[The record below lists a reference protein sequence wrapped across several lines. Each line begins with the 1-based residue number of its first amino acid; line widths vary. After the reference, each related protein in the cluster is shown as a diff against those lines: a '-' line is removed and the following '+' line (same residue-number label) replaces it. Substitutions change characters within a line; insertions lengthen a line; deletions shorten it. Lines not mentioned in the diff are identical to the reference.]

1 MMQFRK
7 SLHSKMKK
15 IAALTLT
22 AAMTVT
28 NLGFI
33 HIEDAYAAS
42 TTSFN
47 MGVENHWAESFMR
60 NLYNRG
66 LISGDRNGNMNPD
79 KAITRAEFI
88 SIVNRTFGYTKGGKT
103 PFKDI
108 KGSEWYAKDIAIAYT
123 QGYFSGDGKN
133 TANAQGQLTR
143 EQAIALLGR
152 NLEIEESAETTSSF
166 VDSNSIAN
174 WSRGYVN
181 TSAEKGFISGY
192 KNNTFKPQNYITRA
206 EVSKVLSD
214 AVGEL
219 VKQSG
224 TRTLGVQNGNVTI
237 ASSGVTLKDTV
248 IKGDLYITGGVGL
261 GSTVFDNVHV
271 LGDVIVNGTGESQG
285 GKSSITF
292 EDCTI
297 SNLIVPDTRGTIKS
311 IKLTGNTIVDE
322 TTVKTNA
329 YLEETASKG
338 GGFKNVVLDG
348 PAKTALHLAGL
359 FDKVTVKGAQNSLY
373 LDKDTV
379 DNLVIDEQAVNSKVF
394 LDTNTFVDGM
404 YTDVAVAVS
413 GEGEIG
419 YLKINAA
426 GSKVSM
432 LPEEVEVR
440 PGLTA
445 NIGGKD
451 MTSKGALEASS
462 EPRILTDYP
471 EVEDIGPTDAVA
483 KFKTNKPGTLYWAVT
498 YYSDGRASTDETIK
512 PGKYNTMIKKFG
524 SLVVESDKEYSV
536 KISGLEL
543 NTEYILSA
551 VLVDDRDDS
560 SSRKTD
566 YFTTLDNS
574 KPAFLSGYPRIKD
587 AGDTTVTFEYI
598 TTKDCDMYWA
608 VFDKG
613 YPAPD
618 SKALKAQKLYGNLKS
633 GEVKG
638 CHKYEG
644 NTLQITGLEELK
656 NYDCYIIL
664 TDGNN
669 DSSVTKLQI
678 ATKDATAPQF
688 NLGYPK
694 ITATQKTSVEISAS
708 LNEAGT
714 VYYAIYQGGTTFPVQ
729 EMGSTTAPAITS
741 NDAKQQIIK
750 GKGAEK
756 TGKSSNLKADTV
768 GTINLSGLKPE
779 EEYDVYLVAQDTTG
793 NYSEIKKITV
803 EAKPDF
809 LVGYP
814 MVQSIFNLSANIGIN
829 VTKDC
834 QAYWAMLPKGS
845 VAPNKASL
853 KSQVVSGAIKKGIMA
868 ECKKNAVGTLTVD
881 GLTEYT
887 KYDFYILVSDGVS
900 DSEIATIEIQTTD
913 LTAPVFANGY
923 PSVSEIADKSL
934 GIKFKVNEAA
944 TIYYVLCKKGDT
956 FPLPSASGEAKPALD
971 SDEAKKQVVL
981 GNSGVKSG
989 KVTVKQNVEGKLS
1002 ISGLTAETPYDLYIV
1017 AMDSFN
1023 NISNVKHLEVKT
1035 ADYTKPTVKLEF
1047 EETISGDVVAGS
1059 EIRMQFSEEVMD
1071 NLTKKK
1077 LSAVDKAALVDN
1089 ITLYDLSSIK
1099 TTKIT
1104 IDFSKVLVEDVDGK
1118 TVVTFPAGVLP
1129 LNSGNTYQFELNR
1142 IVDTSG
1148 NRMDEK
1154 TLLPSFSTVAPMVEV
1169 TETIAP
1175 SDLDM
1180 TFEMTPQISE
1190 TNDNI
1195 YYDIVFKSNTKVG
1208 FEVYEKPKGSAGFTK
1223 VTSTGGDS
1231 VVIVEADKSISLRN
1245 IKDKILNN
1253 FEAYDYDKFKDLTAT
1268 EYGIKIVSINGDTV
1282 RKGWS
1287 STVNFGVKCII
1298 GSISGLTPVSDNP
1311 TIRLSEAIEAGKVTV
1326 VNYPKDFSVK
1336 VYFTDTVVPQFAVGY
1351 PKIID
1356 DDGVSLVGDT
1366 LVKPLVKADKQSTFY
1381 YLIAKKGTVTN
1392 PTTDGIMDGKYK
1404 PQDGVSGSFAITS
1417 ANTEYQI
1424 PIKGLNTQVTYVMYC
1439 FLKGTPAATSEMQV
1453 IEFTTVSVA
1462 APILKS
1468 VYVKDRLETSAII
1481 EIALDKEA
1489 EIDWIVFSNKSMPT
1503 VINSDII
1510 RDKGE
1515 SISYRPIDY
1524 GAAAAKINTGDTTA
1538 KATVTI
1544 NNIERNVYYNFYAV
1558 AKSPLGGGDSQIIE
1572 MFNITPADRIS
1583 PTVIADTTITNYGS
1597 FYAEKPYNGTV
1608 TLTFSEPMYYI
1619 PKEGE
1624 ALAPLTYEA
1633 FKTGL
1638 ELGLVEQGEEDMKLL
1653 ITAYKTAVVPNTNP
1667 EVRAITS
1674 VTIKFTS
1681 AYNNSVINFPY
1692 ALSDK
1697 NTNIAGYLYLKFVD
1711 AELTGGIR
1719 ANSSWVQQ
1727 FIS

>member
-28 NLGFI
+28 NLSFI
-33 HIEDAYAAS
+33 HMENAYAAS
-42 TTSFN
+42 TPSFN

-66 LISGDRNGNMNPD
+66 LISGDSNGNMNPD

-88 SIVNRTFGYTKGGKT
+88 SIVNRTFGYTKTGKT

-108 KGSEWYAKDIAIAYT
+108 KGTEWYAKDIGIAYT
-123 QGYFSGDGKN
+123 QGYFSGDGKT

-152 NLEIEESAETTSSF
+152 NLEIEESAGTTSSF
-166 VDSNSIAN
+166 TDSNSIAN

-181 TSAEKGFISGY
+181 TSAEKGYISGY

-206 EVSKVLSD
+206 EVAKVLTD

-224 TRTLGVQNGNVTI
+224 TKTLGVQEGNVTI

-261 GSTVFDNVHV
+261 GTTVFDNVHV
-271 LGDVIVNGTGESQG
+271 LGDVIVNGTGESQA

-292 EDCTI
+292 TDCTI
-297 SNLIVPDTRGTIKS
+297 TNLIVPDTGGTIKS
-311 IKLTGNTIVDE
+311 VKLTGNTIVDE

-338 GGFKNVVLDG
+338 GGFKNVIQDG
-348 PAKTALHLAGL
+348 AAKTELHLAGL
-359 FDKVTVKGAQNSLY
+359 FDKVTVKGVQNYLY

-379 DNLVIDEQAVNSKVF
+379 DNLVVDEEAVNSKVF
-394 LDTNTFVDGM
+394 LDTDTFVDGM

-426 GSKVSM
+426 GSKVTM
-432 LPEEVEVR
+432 LPDEVEVR

-445 NIGGKD
+445 NIYGKD
-451 MTSKGALEASS
+451 MTSTDASEASS
-462 EPRILTDYP
+462 EPKILTDYP
-471 EVEDIGPTDAVA
+471 EIEDIGPTDAVA

-498 YYSDGRASTDETIK
+498 YHDDGRASSDETIK
-512 PGKYNTMIKKFG
+512 PGKYNTTIKKYG
-524 SLVVESDKEYSV
+524 SLEVESDEEYSV
-536 KISGLEL
+536 KIGGLEL
-543 NTEYILSA
+543 NTDYIISA
-551 VLVDDRDDS
+551 VLVDDREDRSD
-560 SSRKTD
+560 RKTE

-574 KPAFLSGYPRIKD
+574 KPAFLAGYPRIKET
-587 AGDTTVTFEYI
+587 GDESVTLEYI

-618 SKALKAQKLYGNLKS
+618 SKALKAQKLYGKVKS
-633 GEVKG
+633 GEVED
-638 CHKYEG
+638 CDKYEG

-656 NYDCYIIL
+656 SYECYIIL
-664 TDGNN
+664 TDGTN

-678 ATKDATAPQF
+678 ATTDATAPQF

-694 ITATQKTSVEISAS
+694 ISASEKTSAEISVS
-708 LNEAGT
+708 LDEAGT

-729 EMGSTTAPAITS
+729 EVGSTAAPAITS
-741 NDAKQQIIK
+741 DDAKQQIIK

-756 TGKSSNLKADTV
+756 TGKSSSLKADTV
-768 GTINLSGLKPE
+768 GTIKLSGLKPE
-779 EEYDVYLVAQDTTG
+779 EEYDVYFVAQDTSG

-809 LVGYP
+809 LADYP
-814 MVQSIFNLSANIGIN
+814 MVQSIYNLSANIAIN

-853 KSQVVSGAIKKGIMA
+853 KSQVISGAINKGIME
-868 ECKKNAVGTLTVD
+868 ECKKNEVGILTVD
-881 GLTEYT
+881 GLAEYT
-887 KYDFYILVSDGVS
+887 EYDFYILVSDGVT
-900 DSEIATIEIQTTD
+900 DSEVATIEIQTTD

-923 PSVSEIADKSL
+923 PAVSEIADKSL
-934 GIKFKVNEAA
+934 GIKYKVNEAA

-956 FPLPSASGEAKPALD
+956 FPLPVVSGEEQPTLD
-971 SDEAKKQVVL
+971 SEEAKNQVVL

-989 KVTVKQNVEGKLS
+989 KVTAKQNVEGKLS

-1023 NISNVKHLEVKT
+1023 NISNVQYLDVKT
-1035 ADYTKPTVKLEF
+1035 ADYTAPTAKLEF

-1059 EIRMQFSEEVMD
+1059 EIRIQFSEEVVD
-1071 NLTKKK
+1071 NATKKK
-1077 LSAVDKAALVDN
+1077 LSAVDKEALVDN
-1089 ITLYDLSSIK
+1089 ITLYDLSALK

-1104 IDFSKVLVEDVDGK
+1104 IDFSKVLVEDVDGA
-1118 TVVTFPAGVLP
+1118 TVVTFPAGVLG
-1129 LNSGNTYQFELNR
+1129 LNSGNTYQFELNK
-1142 IVDTSG
+1142 IADTSG

-1154 TLLPSFSTVAPMVEV
+1154 TLLTSFTTVAPMVEIM
-1169 TETIAP
+1169 ETVAP
-1175 SDLDM
+1175 SSIDM
-1180 TFEMTPQISE
+1180 SFELTPQISE

-1208 FEVYEKPKGSAGFTK
+1208 FEVYEKPEGSTSFTK
-1223 VTSTGGDS
+1223 VTSAGGDS
-1231 VVIVEADKSISLRN
+1231 VIIVEADKSVSLRN
-1245 IKDKILNN
+1245 IKDKILDDL
-1253 FEAYDYDKFKDLTAT
+1253 EAYDYGMFKDMKTT

-1287 STVNFGVKCII
+1287 STVNFGIQCII
-1298 GSISGLTPVSDNP
+1298 GSKSGLTPVSDNP
-1311 TIRLSEAIEAGKVTV
+1311 TDRLTEAIEAGKVTV

-1336 VYFTDTVVPQFAVGY
+1336 VYFTDTVIPEFETGY

-1356 DDGVSLVGDT
+1356 DDGNSLVGDT
-1366 LVKPLVKADKQSTFY
+1366 LIRPLVKATKQSTFY
-1381 YLIAKKGTVTN
+1381 YLIAKKGTVTD
-1392 PTTDGIMDGKYK
+1392 PTTDGIMDKKYK
-1404 PQDGVSGSFAITS
+1404 PQDGITGSFVITS

-1424 PIKGLNTQVTYVMYC
+1424 PMEGLNAEVTYVMYC
-1439 FLKGTPAATSEMQV
+1439 FLKGTPAATSPMKV
-1453 IEFTTVSVA
+1453 IEFTTVSVSP
-1462 APILKS
+1462 PILQS
-1468 VYVKDRLETSAII
+1468 VYVRDRLETSAII
-1481 EIALDKEA
+1481 DIALDKEA
-1489 EIDWIVFSNKSMPT
+1489 EIDWIVFSNQSVPEES
-1503 VINSDII
+1503 VIDGNFI
-1510 RDKGE
+1510 RDKE
-1515 SISYRPIDY
+1515 ENIAYRPIDY
-1524 GAAAAKINTGDTTA
+1524 GSATAKISTGDTLA

-1544 NNIERNVYYNFYAV
+1544 SNIERNVYYNFYAV
-1558 AKSPLGGGDSQIIE
+1558 AKSPLGGGDSQIIKVI
-1572 MFNITPADRIS
+1572 NITPADKTG
-1583 PTVIADTTITNYGS
+1583 PTVIADTSITNYGS
-1597 FYAEKPYNGTV
+1597 IYAEKPYKGTL
-1608 TLTFSEPMYYI
+1608 TLTFSEPMFYI
-1619 PKEGE
+1619 PGEGE
-1624 ALAPLTYEA
+1624 ALQPLDITTFKEGLEMGLLEDPDSEEIRLEVVS
-1633 FKTGL
+1633 FKTASTDTG
-1638 ELGLVEQGEEDMKLL
+1638 
-1653 ITAYKTAVVPNTNP
+1653 
-1667 EVRAITS
+1667 VRALTS
-1674 VTIKFTS
+1674 VTIKFS
-1681 AYNNSVINFPY
+1681 GVYNNSVINFPY

-1697 NTNIAGYLYLKFVD
+1697 NTNISGFLYMRFVD
-1711 AELTGGIR
+1711 MELAGGIR
-1719 ANSSWVQQ
+1719 ANSYWTQQ